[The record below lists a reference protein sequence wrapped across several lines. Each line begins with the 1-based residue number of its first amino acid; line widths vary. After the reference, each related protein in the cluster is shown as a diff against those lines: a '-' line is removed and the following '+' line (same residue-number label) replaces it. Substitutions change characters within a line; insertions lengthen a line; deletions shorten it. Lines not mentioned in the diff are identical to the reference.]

1 MAAAAV
7 DMAAAAV
14 DMAAAAVSEA
24 AAASHT
30 AAAEAVAEAV
40 LAEAVAAVGEAAAAA
55 AGAGAGAAAAC
66 HGEVATS
73 ARLEHLPITLTD
85 ASRHGPGL
93 ITFDLANGVLFAA
106 LPTRMRASGVRMAA
120 EWVAK
125 LTEKRHRQK
134 TLARAG

>member
-1 MAAAAV
+1 
-7 DMAAAAV
+7 
-14 DMAAAAVSEA
+14 MAAAAVSEA

-30 AAAEAVAEAV
+30 AAAGAAVEAV
-40 LAEAVAAVGEAAAAA
+40 LAEAAAAAGEAAAAA

-66 HGEVATS
+66 RGEVATS

-85 ASRHGPGL
+85 AGRHGPGL
-93 ITFDLANGVLFAA
+93 IRFDLANGVLFAA

-125 LTEKRHRQK
+125 LIEKRHRQK

>member
-1 MAAAAV
+1 
-7 DMAAAAV
+7 MAAAAV

-93 ITFDLANGVLFAA
+93 IRFDLANGVLFAA
-106 LPTRMRASGVRMAA
+106 AHADARQACAWRPSGSRSLSRNATVR
-120 EWVAK
+120 K
-125 LTEKRHRQK
+125 P
-134 TLARAG
+134 

>member
-1 MAAAAV
+1 LPEEAAAA
-7 DMAAAAV
+7 DMAAAAA

-24 AAASHT
+24 AAAVSEAAAASPT
-30 AAAEAVAEAV
+30 AAAGAAAEAAAEA
-40 LAEAVAAVGEAAAAA
+40 AAAAGEAAAAA

-66 HGEVATS
+66 RGEVATS

-85 ASRHGPGL
+85 AGRYG
-93 ITFDLANGVLFAA
+93 DLANGVIFAA

-125 LTEKRHRQK
+125 LIEKRHSQK
-134 TLARAG
+134 S